1 MKEGPM
7 NKLKRSAFCFLVAAI
22 LGQSL
27 SRRCLAVDDGDF
39 QFWST
44 ASASFDISRN
54 FEAKFEEELRF
65 GDDAGRLYY
74 HHSDLGFAYR
84 SLADWID
91 VGVNYRQ
98 AFARAGRGE
107 WRQENRPH
115 LNVTLKGR
123 LFDLDVSS
131 RSRLE
136 YRDRE
141 KRDDVW
147 RYRNKFTVKL
157 PFELTPLK
165 LKPYL
170 ADEVFIT
177 LNDDNIHGNR
187 FYSGF
192 SFDLS
197 KDVKADV
204 FYLWQSSR
212 SGREWIDFNV
222 LGFQFKAYF

>member
-1 MKEGPM
+1 M
-7 NKLKRSAFCFLVAAI
+7 
-22 LGQSL
+22 
-27 SRRCLAVDDGDF
+27 
-39 QFWST
+39 
-44 ASASFDISRN
+44 
-54 FEAKFEEELRF
+54 
-65 GDDAGRLYY
+65 
-74 HHSDLGFAYR
+74 
-84 SLADWID
+84 ADWID

-98 AFARAGRGE
+98 AFGRAGRGE
-107 WRQENRPH
+107 WRQEKRPH

-123 LFDLDVSS
+123 LFDLDVSN

-141 KRDDVW
+141 KRKDVW

-177 LNDDNIHGNR
+177 LNDDNIDRNR

-192 SFDLS
+192 SFNVS
-197 KDVKADV
+197 EDVKADI
-204 FYLWQSSR
+204 FYLRQSSR
-212 SGREWIDFNV
+212 LGREWIDFNV
-222 LGFQFKAYF
+222 LGFQLKACF